1 MEAFLIENLNKSQRR
16 WLALGLLFLVILILV
31 STIIWPIIDQSRQ
44 NKHKIE
50 NLTQRLQRYKQVAAG
65 KKQVIRKLNKAK
77 TKQTETNQFFKRK
90 SYALAS
96 ADLQQLIKDAINN
109 AGAQATS
116 TQVIAEKKDG
126 QFTRIGI
133 RLQLSANIAALKQIL
148 YKIEVSRPILIVDT
162 LRIRPTKGKYDRK
175 LRKRMETDVLTITLE
190 VSGYM
195 QYQKG

>member
-1 MEAFLIENLNKSQRR
+1 M
-16 WLALGLLFLVILILV
+16 
-31 STIIWPIIDQSRQ
+31 
-44 NKHKIE
+44 
-50 NLTQRLQRYKQVAAG
+50 RLQKYKQVAAG
-65 KKQVIRKLNKAK
+65 KKQVIEKIKATK
-77 TKQTETNQFFKRK
+77 TKQTDNNQFFKRS

-116 TQVIAEKKDG
+116 TQVIAEKKEG
-126 QFTRIGI
+126 QFSQIGI
-133 RLQLSANIAALKQIL
+133 RLQLSATIVALKEIL
-148 YKIEVSRPILIVDT
+148 YKIENSRPILIVDT

-195 QYQKG
+195 QHQKG